1 MIVTVLQL
9 IAVFGVPVLI
19 LRQREKGIV
28 RTFGTIAMAYFW
40 GIVVAVAAFLCR
52 KAGLD
57 VRLNADVGQIGSYVC
72 IGLAIPLLMFGTNL
86 ADVRRLAKPVLI
98 SFALLLL
105 AVSAVVVVLGRTLGA
120 GFPWGQQL
128 AAMAAGMYTGGSPNF
143 NAIGV
148 ILGVPGDTIAIG
160 NLSDMI
166 VGTVFYIFIL
176 TLAKPLCAKVLDRHA
191 KQGAYMRENGGVEN
205 VDALEWN
212 GFHRGIVRNL
222 ALSLACVLVGAV
234 IGFAIW
240 KVKGGALTDPLVPAV
255 MIAGTVLGL
264 ALSFVPKVRNV
275 KENSAAGHSRFFVRA
290 CQLARSRDA
299 RRESAA
305 HGRAARLH
313 HRMLRAAASSALP
326 HFPHRRGLRHRHD
339 DGRAVRPGVYPGGHK
354 AAALRRAHCAGSHLR
369 RARLRRRHVPRRGA
383 LLDIIINYTDRR
395 LSFSESR
402 RSLCLAESAPAGA
415 NEVRLKTF
423 LPAACASAKI
433 LIGSQACGRS
443 ECAAASRSLSNK
455 PLHGVRVFDRFTP
468 SFPRRTRPARSSQP
482 VRPPLH
488 APAPAA

>member
-19 LRQREKGIV
+19 LRQREKGLV

-148 ILGVPGDTIAIG
+148 ILGVSGDTIAIG

-205 VDALEWN
+205 VDALE
-212 GFHRGIVRNL
+212 
-222 ALSLACVLVGAV
+222 
-234 IGFAIW
+234 
-240 KVKGGALTDPLVPAV
+240 
-255 MIAGTVLGL
+255 
-264 ALSFVPKVRNV
+264 
-275 KENSAAGHSRFFVRA
+275 
-290 CQLARSRDA
+290 
-299 RRESAA
+299 
-305 HGRAARLH
+305 
-313 HRMLRAAASSALP
+313 
-326 HFPHRRGLRHRHD
+326 
-339 DGRAVRPGVYPGGHK
+339 
-354 AAALRRAHCAGSHLR
+354 
-369 RARLRRRHVPRRGA
+369 
-383 LLDIIINYTDRR
+383 
-395 LSFSESR
+395 
-402 RSLCLAESAPAGA
+402 
-415 NEVRLKTF
+415 
-423 LPAACASAKI
+423 
-433 LIGSQACGRS
+433 
-443 ECAAASRSLSNK
+443 
-455 PLHGVRVFDRFTP
+455 
-468 SFPRRTRPARSSQP
+468 
-482 VRPPLH
+482 
-488 APAPAA
+488 